1 MKYGYRS
8 EEDRV
13 IRDFWGKG
21 KIGEMVANFMTDY
34 YQPLMKRK
42 SIKNEEIEML
52 KYFKE
57 MAEELLEHLENN
69 VEKK

>member
-8 EEDRV
+8 EEDRMV
-13 IRDFWGKG
+13 RNFWDNG

-52 KYFKE
+52 NHFKA

-69 VEKK
+69 VERK